1 MQEHTTLGGALTL
14 GLVVLINVLAG
25 PGPASHGPL
34 RYPDVT
40 HSTASHNRRVRGGV
54 IARNVN
60 RSGYLGQH
68 PTQPWRVE
76 GSIHTFTQQRTCS
89 PGPGDY
95 RI

>member
-1 MQEHTTLGGALTL
+1 MGKSNRMPDHTTLGGALTL
-14 GLVVLINVLAG
+14 GLVVLINMLAG
-25 PGPASHGPL
+25 PGPASHDGP
-34 RYPDVT
+34 
-40 HSTASHNRRVRGGV
+40 ASHNRRVRGGV
-54 IARNVN
+54 IAGNVN

-76 GSIHTFTQQRTCS
+76 GSIHTFTQQPSCS